1 MTKTVLLEIDGAIAI
16 VTLNRPDKMNALNA
30 EMWRDLAAAFGTIA
44 AAQGL
49 RCVLLR
55 GAGGNFAA
63 GADLAEFSTLRANA
77 AQAEAYGKMMLATL
91 YKIRDCTL
99 PTIAWIEG
107 NCLGAGLEIAVMCD
121 LRVGAEN
128 SKYGAPIQKI
138 GVTMPYPEL
147 AAMVGVMGRAA
158 VLEML
163 LEGGVYPA
171 DWALRV
177 GLLTR
182 IAPAD
187 QLESTVR
194 TLTARVIA
202 GSPLSHRNHKAFT
215 LRCLDPQPLS
225 AAELRQGYLACDS
238 ADYREGIRAFLEKRK
253 PKFTG
258 D

>member
-1 MTKTVLLEIDGAIAI
+1 MTKTVLLQIDGAVAT

-30 EMWRDLAAAFGTIA
+30 AMWRDLAAAFDAIA
-44 AAQGL
+44 AAQSL
-49 RCVLLR
+49 RCVVLR
-55 GAGGNFAA
+55 GAGGNFAT
-63 GADLAEFSTLRANA
+63 GADLAEFSTLRADA
-77 AQAEAYGKMMLATL
+77 AQAETYGRMMLATL
-91 YKIRDCTL
+91 YKIRDCTR
-99 PTIAWIEG
+99 PTVAWIEG

-121 LRVGAEN
+121 LRVGSAE
-128 SKYGAPIQKI
+128 SKYGAPIRKI

-147 AAMVGVMGRAA
+147 AALVGVMGRSA

-177 GLLTR
+177 GLLTKS
-182 IAPAD
+182 APAEL
-187 QLESTVR
+187 LESTVR
-194 TLTARVIA
+194 TLVERVIS

-238 ADYREGIRAFLEKRK
+238 ADYREGIQAFLEKRK

>member
-1 MTKTVLLEIDGAIAI
+1 
-16 VTLNRPDKMNALNA
+16 
-30 EMWRDLAAAFGTIA
+30 
-44 AAQGL
+44 
-49 RCVLLR
+49 
-55 GAGGNFAA
+55 
-63 GADLAEFSTLRANA
+63 
-77 AQAEAYGKMMLATL
+77 L
-91 YKIRDCTL
+91 YKIRDCAV

-121 LRVGAEN
+121 LRVGSVE

-177 GLLTR
+177 GLLTKT
-182 IAPAD
+182 APAD
-187 QLESTVR
+187 LLEGTVK
-194 TLTARVIA
+194 TLTERVVA

-215 LRCLDPQPLS
+215 LRCLDPKPLS

-238 ADYREGIRAFLEKRK
+238 ADYREGIQAFLEKRK
-253 PKFTG
+253 PQFSG
-258 D
+258 N